1 MISGNIILGVETS
14 CDETSAAVLNGNK
27 IASNIVSSQEIHSQ
41 FGGVVP
47 ELASRAH
54 IRLITAVVDK
64 AISTAGVFVPDICFK
79 AVTRRLLLTRTPTFL
94 N

>member
-1 MISGNIILGVETS
+1 MINGNIILGVETS
-14 CDETSAAVLNGNK
+14 CDETSAAVLNGSK

-54 IRLITAVVDK
+54 IRLITEVVDK
-64 AISTAGVFVPDICFK
+64 AISTAGVK
-79 AVTRRLLLTRTPTFL
+79 KS
-94 N
+94 